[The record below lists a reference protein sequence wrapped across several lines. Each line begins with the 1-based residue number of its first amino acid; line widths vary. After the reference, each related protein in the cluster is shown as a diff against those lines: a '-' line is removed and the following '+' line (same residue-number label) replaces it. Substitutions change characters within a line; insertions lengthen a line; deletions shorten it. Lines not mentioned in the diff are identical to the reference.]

1 MYKDIANFSG
11 KHLTIQIRKIAEKKK
26 NSIFL
31 NKVYAQF
38 SYIKNL
44 YMLLYFCCEY
54 FITFN

>member
-11 KHLTIQIRKIAEKKK
+11 KHLKIRIRKIAKKQK
-26 NSIFL
+26 NSIFF
-31 NKVYAQF
+31 NKVYTQF
-38 SYIKNL
+38 SYIENL